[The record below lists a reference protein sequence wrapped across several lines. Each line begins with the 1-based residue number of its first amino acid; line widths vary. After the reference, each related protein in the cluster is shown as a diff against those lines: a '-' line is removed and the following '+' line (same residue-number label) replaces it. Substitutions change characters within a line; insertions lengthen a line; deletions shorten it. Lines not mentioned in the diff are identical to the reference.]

1 MAETNKLAHA
11 GESLSRQELFALHKH
26 YQSVIKDQL
35 GFCYQYLNF
44 YTGLLSALLAA
55 TLFAL
60 LNMRHGMILE
70 LALLIGPGLTLA
82 LARIGYLNVKVF
94 YSRFVEAWVTTVN
107 IESMLRLRNATP
119 VDLGKD
125 QLFTPKYETE
135 EGGFIASF
143 ERKPILKIL
152 KEKKKATEILEETVK
167 TGDTLR
173 YARWTFFVFGGGSLL
188 LVLFI
193 VLSAF
198 LNLA

>member
-1 MAETNKLAHA
+1 
-11 GESLSRQELFALHKH
+11 
-26 YQSVIKDQL
+26 
-35 GFCYQYLNF
+35 
-44 YTGLLSALLAA
+44 
-55 TLFAL
+55 
-60 LNMRHGMILE
+60 
-70 LALLIGPGLTLA
+70 LTDALA

-107 IESMLRLRNATP
+107 IESMLRIRNATP

-125 QLFTPKYETE
+125 KLYTPKYETE

-152 KEKKKATEILEETVK
+152 NEKKKATEILEESVK
-167 TGDTLR
+167 AGDTLR
-173 YARWTFFVFGGGSLL
+173 YARWTFLVFGGSSIL
-188 LVLFI
+188 LVMFI

>member
-1 MAETNKLAHA
+1 MAETNKITHA

-82 LARIGYLNVKVF
+82 LARIGYLLISAEASKVC
-94 YSRFVEAWVTTVN
+94 
-107 IESMLRLRNATP
+107 
-119 VDLGKD
+119 
-125 QLFTPKYETE
+125 
-135 EGGFIASF
+135 
-143 ERKPILKIL
+143 
-152 KEKKKATEILEETVK
+152 
-167 TGDTLR
+167 
-173 YARWTFFVFGGGSLL
+173 
-188 LVLFI
+188 
-193 VLSAF
+193 
-198 LNLA
+198 